1 MKKKRKQGRIE
12 GRILCIRSGIVAAIL
27 LASVCG
33 TAGCGISKGAQSTLE
48 NNGASTR
55 SADTKEENTE
65 ETGTKESGTSRSDAK
80 EKDSNETDSEE
91 IKRLWEQA
99 ENTPYEPYPET
110 VTYTLAKTVV
120 GDGNMP
126 VGDTFEQNAYTR
138 YLEKTLHIKN
148 ENILAAEQGENYSDL
163 LSILAD
169 DGELPDIAV
178 VRGKSALRQLVDRG
192 LLADLSDS
200 YIRCTTPRI
209 REMYESYGPEL
220 LEGAKVDGVLYAFPD
235 TIINH
240 GPDMLW
246 LRKDWIDRLG
256 LAEPTSLREAM
267 DVIREFAAQKVGG
280 EETIGLALSP
290 RLFSGESDSYGADGI
305 FADFGASPLD
315 TIYGQRDGGDDHARA
330 CTKQALIYMNELY
343 KNGTI
348 DPHFLLRTDENIEQ
362 MIENG
367 TCGAIF
373 GKWWAPNNPLNRT
386 LTSGAGGDR
395 QNGPAD
401 WKPYVFGGSDRGTYV
416 DDETRLYVVARRGF
430 SHPELIAKQI
440 SVLFDKARYEEKN
453 ATELNDYFSMNV
465 DPTAR
470 PLSINVDYIDAL
482 YRVREQMENVRTG
495 RMSMTQLTGLEKAY
509 YRTCRSYMDG
519 TLTTADGWAAY
530 TSRIVA
536 VDALKEAG
544 VDLRMAQTVR
554 ADNEKKI
561 DRQQLCRLCLSI
573 IVGETPVEAYDT
585 YGRNNQ

>member
-1 MKKKRKQGRIE
+1 MKENRRQDRDD
-12 GRILCIRSGIVAAIL
+12 GRILCIRSGIATVIL
-27 LASVCG
+27 LISVCG
-33 TAGCGISKGAQSTLE
+33 AVSCGISKYGQGEHGNSGASAQS
-48 NNGASTR
+48 A
-55 SADTKEENTE
+55 
-65 ETGTKESGTSRSDAK
+65 DAK
-80 EKDSNETDSEE
+80 ETNPDEM
-91 IKRLWEQA
+91 KRLWEQA
-99 ENTPYEPYPET
+99 AHTPYEPYPET
-110 VTYTLAKTVV
+110 VTYTLAKTIV

-138 YLEKTLHIKN
+138 YLEETLRIKN
-148 ENILAAEQGENYSDL
+148 ENVLAADQGENYSDL
-163 LSILAD
+163 LSVLAD

-178 VRGKSALRQLVDRG
+178 VRGKSAVQQLAKRG
-192 LLADLSDS
+192 LLADLSES
-200 YIRCTTPRI
+200 YLRCTTPRI

-220 LEGAKVDGVLYAFPD
+220 LDSAKVDGVLYAFPD

-256 LAEPTSLREAM
+256 LAEPASLREAM
-267 DVIREFAAQKVGG
+267 DVVHEFAVQKVGG

-305 FADFGASPLD
+305 FADFGESPLD
-315 TIYGQRDGGDDHARA
+315 TIYGQKEGGDDHASA
-330 CTKQALIYMNELY
+330 CTRQALIYMNELY

-348 DPHFLLRTDENIEQ
+348 DPHFLFRTDENIEQ

-373 GKWWAPNNPLNRT
+373 GKWWAPNNPLNRS

-395 QNGPAD
+395 TQNGRAD
-401 WKPYVFGGSDRGTYV
+401 WKPYVFGGAGRRTYV

-470 PLSINVDYIDAL
+470 PMSINVDYIDAL

-544 VDLRMAQTVR
+544 VDLRMPQTIR

-573 IVGETPVEAYDT
+573 IVGETPVEAYDA
-585 YGRNNQ
+585 YEKIN